1 MAEDITLNQ
10 NTKDG
15 QIAKEVL
22 SEKNFMP
29 LEQNRVSP
37 YAIED
42 RLDIKAF
49 LSPKMKEAF
58 DRVQDKIGM
67 CGTEAH
73 WKQRGIEKRD
83 AVLRLRF
90 WRELDYAYVQGET
103 KLNISH
109 MLQGLCS
116 RNRFDRFLK
125 HDTKAAYLF
134 TKPTDHNL
142 DAKILLDF
150 ASQEVM
156 KILELPNKDS
166 KGKVIPAVVAA
177 KLKAYKLLSDRV
189 LGLSLQRVQ
198 QHSVVESR
206 PSLPKDLEAIEE
218 QIKALEK
225 KQVSQIPEDL
235 APKVFDAELDEKVD
249 KV

>member
-1 MAEDITLNQ
+1 MAEDITLKQ
-10 NTKDG
+10 NTKEG
-15 QIAKEVL
+15 QIAQKVLNEKE
-22 SEKNFMP
+22 FMP

-42 RLDIKAF
+42 RLDIKSF
-49 LSPKMKEAF
+49 LSPKLKEAF
-58 DRVQDKIGM
+58 DRVEDNIGM
-67 CGTEAH
+67 CQSEAQ
-73 WKQRGIEKRD
+73 WKQRGIEKQD

-103 KLNISH
+103 RLNIGH

-116 RNRFDRFLK
+116 RSKFERLLK
-125 HDTKAAYLF
+125 HDVKAAYLF

-142 DAKILLDF
+142 EAKILLDF
-150 ASQEVM
+150 AGQEVM
-156 KILELPNKDS
+156 KILELPNYDS

-198 QHSVVESR
+198 AHTVNETR
-206 PSLPKDLEAIEE
+206 PSLPKDLEAIEA

-225 KQVSQIPEDL
+225 KDIMSLPESDVL
-235 APKVFDAELDEKVD
+235 EGVVDADVEGV
-249 KV
+249 